1 MLHVFRELSNS
12 GVQVSSGNSGTVT
25 GEVIMHV
32 PSETFQLVH
41 EHEIRPHKAEIIR
54 PEQSSTFKTLERQ
67 LW

>member
-1 MLHVFRELSNS
+1 
-12 GVQVSSGNSGTVT
+12 
-25 GEVIMHV
+25 MHV